1 MRIHLFAI
9 LAAFIGIII
18 LVVATLTLNTTTIQN
33 FQTLEQQA
41 LTQDKGVASTSQQPC
56 ANPRL
61 LVTAPTRVLLTSQTE
76 EITLQVTNLDAV
88 ECDITVSLVAPSF
101 TLQPKDNQ
109 QLLAL
114 ASAASRTLVWRV
126 TPTSLGLFT
135 LAFTAG
141 NANQQ
146 VGINVISGNA
156 FFPAQPQTLNY
167 VGIFFGQLLTLASL
181 LVLIIVGRPVSFKR
195 RRQTALPSRQQVPTA
210 PLAPPP
216 PAAPETNVTG
226 SAITA
231 DA

>member
-1 MRIHLFAI
+1 MRVQIFAI
-9 LAAFIGIII
+9 LGAIVGIAI
-18 LVVATLTLNTTTIQN
+18 LVVAALTLNTTTLQN
-33 FQTLEQQA
+33 FQALEQQA
-41 LTQDKGVASTSQQPC
+41 LSQDKGVASTSQQPC

-61 LVTAPTRVLLTSQTE
+61 VATAPIRVLLKAQTE
-76 EITLQVTNLDAV
+76 AITVHVTNLDTV

-146 VGINVISGNA
+146 LGINVVSGNA
-156 FFPAQPQTLNY
+156 FLPAQPQTLNY
-167 VGIFFGQLLTLASL
+167 VGIFFGQLLTLVSL
-181 LVLIIVGRPVSFKR
+181 LVVIIVGRPGSFRR
-195 RRQTALPSRQQVPTA
+195 RRQTALPSRQQAPTA
-210 PLAPPP
+210 PPAPTP
-216 PAAPETNVTG
+216 PAAPETSVTD